1 MHVGFRAKLFLAA
14 CGAAAVGLALAAVL
28 ISRSVAAET
37 EAQIQRSLV
46 VQTKLTAQLL
56 STNPQATTPEALDHE
71 ADQLGAESGARVTFV
86 AGDGRVLGDSAEDL
100 SALAGL
106 DNHAGRPEILDARR
120 SGLGISRRHSATV
133 DTDLLYVAVPVT
145 GSEIAVV
152 RLALPLTVAAR
163 QVQAVRRAA
172 LLALVVAALAALAG
186 AWMFSSPLANRVRE
200 ITAVAAQ
207 YARGDFSRRMPDH
220 GDDEIGRIA
229 RVLDDSIQQLAA
241 RLAELSTDRT
251 RMAAILS
258 GMVEGVLVVDGG
270 GRLRLIN
277 DAACQMLNLEA
288 VQLGRHY
295 MEAVRQP
302 GIVQQLGAALQGE
315 HRSPVEVPLDAG
327 TQGPGGA
334 RVFRAQ
340 AAPVSASG
348 GGGAVLVLHD
358 ISDLRRADRVRR
370 DFVAN
375 VSHELRTPLTAVRGY
390 VEALMDEPASPA
402 QQKTFLEVID
412 RHTARM
418 ERLVRDLLRLARLDA
433 HQETAE
439 MRSID
444 VAALFRTVLADLT
457 EPIARKQIAVDLQI
471 EPAAASIEADITKL
485 QDAVRNLVEN
495 AVNYSPDGGR
505 IELAARVEGEAI
517 ELVVADR
524 GPGLPESDLGRVF
537 ERFYRVDRSRT
548 RDPGGTGLGLS
559 IVRQL
564 VELHGGRVR
573 AANRPDGG
581 AVFTVSLPNNK

>member
-56 STNPQATTPEALDHE
+56 STHPQAITLEALDHE

-86 AGDGRVLGDSAEDL
+86 ASDGRVIGDSAEDL

-106 DNHAGRPEILDARR
+106 DNHASRPEILDARR

-163 QVQAVRRAA
+163 QVQTVRRAA
-172 LLALVVAALAALAG
+172 LLALVVAALAALAV

-200 ITAVAAQ
+200 ITAVAAH

-439 MRSID
+439 LRSTD

-457 EPIARKQIAVDLQI
+457 EPIARKQIAVDLQV

-495 AVNYSPDGGR
+495 AVNYSPDAGR

-581 AVFTVSLPNNK
+581 AVFTVSLPNGK